1 MSDCGQ
7 LNLDWSA
14 ALIGGLVAAG
24 IRDVVLSPGSR
35 STPLALACL
44 RHPDLHCE
52 VILDER
58 SAAWFA
64 LGLAK
69 ASGVAGGKPVALLCT
84 SGTAAANWLPAVVE
98 ANQSA
103 VPLLL
108 LSADRPPELQG
119 WGANQTIDQSQ
130 LFSGQIRAFHAP
142 GAPFPGFDPHWLHQL
157 AARAVAESCWP
168 QPGPV
173 HLNLAFREPLLPADP
188 VVSFPKLPAI
198 EASQPVLLPAVQE
211 VATLARHLSGK
222 RGVIVCGGGIPDSDF
237 TEAIGALAQA
247 LSCPILAEP
256 HSGLRFGP
264 HERSHVC
271 CHHELWL
278 RDASSPLTQEALKP
292 EWVLR
297 FGAFP
302 VTRTLQ
308 RYVAAS
314 AALYLVESHGRWPD
328 PEHRT
333 QQLLRADPTQ
343 TCRALLREALI
354 AADAHW
360 LSRFTA
366 EEARI
371 RQWLTEAPL
380 PPEASLFAGL
390 CEALPAGT
398 RFFCGNSMP
407 IRDLAAYSGSG
418 SQPICFHANRGASG
432 IDGNIAT
439 AAGLATSG
447 PTLAVIGDLTAQHD
461 IGSLM
466 LMRQR
471 PLVVLVINNG
481 GGGIF
486 DFLPPAQLPEYEA
499 AWLTP
504 QAVDFA
510 QAAGTFDIPYLRCI
524 NPADAISAG
533 VDALAAGGP
542 KLIELSVSREHGL
555 ALRQQ
560 LPGG

>member
-1 MSDCGQ
+1 MNDCGQ

-14 ALIGGLVAAG
+14 ALVGGLVAAG
-24 IRDVVLSPGSR
+24 VRDVVLSPGSR

-64 LGLAK
+64 LGRAK
-69 ASGVAGGKPVALLCT
+69 ASGMPGGKPVALLCT

-168 QPGPV
+168 PPGPV

-188 VVSFPKLPAI
+188 VVNFPLLPTI
-198 EASQPVLLPAVQE
+198 ETGRPVLLPAVQE

-222 RGVIVCGGGIPDSDF
+222 RGVIVCGGGVSDPDPDF
-237 TEAIGALAQA
+237 AEAVGALAQA
-247 LSCPILAEP
+247 LGCPILAEP
-256 HSGLRFGP
+256 LSGLRFGQ

-278 RDASSPLTQEALKP
+278 RDASSPLMQETLQP

-297 FGAFP
+297 FGACP

-308 RYVAAS
+308 RYLS
-314 AALYLVESHGRWPD
+314 ACATLYLVESHGRWPD
-328 PEHRT
+328 PEHHT
-333 QQLLRADPTQ
+333 DQLLRADPTLA
-343 TCRALLREALI
+343 CRALLRETLV

-360 LSRFTA
+360 LNHFAA
-366 EEARI
+366 EEARM
-371 RQWLTEAPL
+371 RQWLADAPL
-380 PPEASLFAGL
+380 PPEAGLFAEL
-390 CEALPAGT
+390 CLALPAGT

-418 SQPICFHANRGASG
+418 DTRIEFFANRGASG

-439 AAGLATSG
+439 AAGLASAG
-447 PTLAVIGDLTAQHD
+447 PTLAVIGDLTARHD
-461 IGSLM
+461 LGSLS
-466 LMRQR
+466 LIVGR
-471 PLVVLVINNG
+471 PLVTIVINNG

-486 DFLPPAQLPEYEA
+486 DFLPPAALPEFETG
-499 AWLTP
+499 WLTP
-504 QAVDFA
+504 QHVDFC
-510 QAAGTFDIPYLRCI
+510 QAAAMFGIPAQRTVEVEAAVKAAL
-524 NPADAISAG
+524 SALN
-533 VDALAAGGP
+533 DHRPL
-542 KLIELSVSREHGL
+542 LIELVVDRHQSLR
-555 ALRQQ
+555 LRQA
-560 LPGG
+560 P